1 MREAQIVVPTP
12 EQFAQLGMGDI
23 AYVRAMLGDGGTTI
37 HVVCLADGRQVGAFA
52 DRDVAF
58 AAVRQNAL
66 EPLSVH

>member
-1 MREAQIVVPTP
+1 
-12 EQFAQLGMGDI
+12 MGDI